1 MARTCREPDERL
13 RAKMRDR
20 LLISMVLAAVG
31 FAAAPALALD
41 EKAPTASDAAA
52 TDTAPPAG
60 FTVGATGL
68 SPYYSASG
76 ISFDQLMQDDADGLA
91 DTDRSLT
98 YFTPR
103 FGGLQLGVRY
113 YPDGADGASTS
124 SSPADGA
131 VDVGMSYNN
140 DVGPLGLTVFAGS
153 SGGTSVNDLDT
164 DPTQDRQWG
173 VGGQLQLGA
182 FSVGAEVSRDGMA
195 LGQPAGERTDW
206 TVGLAYRTAIWG
218 VSLGYARKTGGVDT
232 DPGGDPQNQVEL
244 SAVYD
249 LGPGAVLSGGA
260 RWLRQDAT
268 DAETGDVDDALA
280 LIFGTKL
287 SF

>member
-1 MARTCREPDERL
+1 
-13 RAKMRDR
+13 MRYR

-31 FAAAPALALD
+31 FAAAPAMALE
-41 EKAPTASDAAA
+41 EKAPTVGDVAA
-52 TDTAPPAG
+52 TDTPPTG

-76 ISFDQLMQDDADGLA
+76 ITFDQLMQDDADGLA
-91 DTDRSLT
+91 DTNRSLT

-113 YPDGADGASTS
+113 HPDDADGASPS

-140 DVGPLGLTVFAGS
+140 EVGTLGLTVFAGS
-153 SGGTSVNDLDT
+153 SGGTSVKDLDT

-195 LGQPAGERTDW
+195 LDQPAGERTDW
-206 TVGLAYRTAIWG
+206 TVGLAYRTALWG
-218 VSLGYARKTGGVDT
+218 VSLGYARKTGGVDA
-232 DPGGDPQNQVEL
+232 DLSGDPQNQVEL

>member
-13 RAKMRDR
+13 RAKMRYR

-31 FAAAPALALD
+31 VAAAPAMALE
-41 EKAPTASDAAA
+41 EKAPTAGDVAA
-52 TDTAPPAG
+52 TDTPPTG

-76 ISFDQLMQDDADGLA
+76 ITFDQLMQDDADGLA

-113 YPDGADGASTS
+113 HTDDAAGTSAS

-140 DVGPLGLTVFAGS
+140 EVGSLGLTVFAGS
-153 SGGTSVNDLDT
+153 SGGTSVKDLDT

-195 LGQPAGERTDW
+195 LNQPSGENTDW

-218 VSLGYARKTGGVDT
+218 VSLGYARKTGGADM
-232 DPGGDPQNQVEL
+232 DPSGDPQNQVEL

-260 RWLRQDAT
+260 RWLYQDSA
-268 DAETGDVDDALA
+268 DAETGDVEDALA